1 PLNIALIVYYYNSRK
16 SDIRVGGKVH
26 YFLLSILLTGTL
38 LCAQEVTDSNST
50 FQNSTQEYAS
60 DSNATATE
68 SEEAGFTDD
77 FEDEFAEE
85 EFADDAFS
93 DEFSEE
99 EELFDPLSGYNRVM
113 TGFNDG
119 LYVYVLD
126 PVLFRGYN
134 YIPEPARV
142 SVNNFFENLYFP
154 VSVVNNILQ
163 LKVKNT
169 ATETLRFVINSTVG
183 VLGLFDPARSWFG
196 LEPHQEDFGQTLGH
210 YGVGSG
216 FHIVLPF
223 FGPTNLRDL
232 SGDFVDF
239 YVNPIYYVDVRK
251 YNVVNNMYQG
261 WAVIG
266 YKQFNKMS
274 TNTKEYDNVRQDALE
289 LYPFIRDLYE
299 QNRQKQIEE

>member
-1 PLNIALIVYYYNSRK
+1 M
-16 SDIRVGGKVH
+16 H
-26 YFLLSILLTGTL
+26 FFLLIFLLTGTL
-38 LCAQEVTDSNST
+38 LTAQEVTDPSPNM
-50 FQNSTQEYAS
+50 QNSTSEYIAES
-60 DSNATATE
+60 SSSSTE
-68 SEEAGFTDD
+68 SE
-77 FEDEFAEE
+77 FEEFSDEFAEE
-85 EFADDAFS
+85 GFDDDEFS
-93 DEFSEE
+93 DEFSTDIE
-99 EELFDPLSGYNRVM
+99 EELFDPLSGLNRVM

-134 YIPEPARV
+134 YIPEQARI
-142 SVNNFFENLYFP
+142 SVNNFFENLYYP
-154 VSVVNNILQ
+154 VSLVNNVFQ
-163 LKVKNT
+163 LKLSHT
-169 ATETLRFVINSTVG
+169 GSETLRFVINSTLG

-232 SGDFVDF
+232 SGDFIDF

-251 YNVVNNMYQG
+251 YNFVNNTYQG
-261 WAVIG
+261 WAVIS

-274 TNTKEYDNVRQDALE
+274 IHTQEYENVRQDALD

>member
-1 PLNIALIVYYYNSRK
+1 M
-16 SDIRVGGKVH
+16 H
-26 YFLLSILLTGTL
+26 FFLLVFLLTGAL
-38 LCAQEVTDSNST
+38 LYAQEVTDSSPNI
-50 FQNSTQEYAS
+50 QNSPEAYIADGNTS
-60 DSNATATE
+60 L
-68 SEEAGFTDD
+68 SEFED
-77 FEDEFAEE
+77 FSDEFADEGFDDEE
-85 EFADDAFS
+85 FS
-93 DEFSEE
+93 DEFSAET
-99 EELFDPLSGYNRVM
+99 EELFDPLSGYNRLM

-134 YIPEPARV
+134 YIPEQARI
-142 SVNNFFENLYFP
+142 SVNNFFENLYYP
-154 VSVVNNILQ
+154 VSLVNNVFQRRLRH
-163 LKVKNT
+163 T
-169 ATETLRFVINSTVG
+169 GSETLRFVINSTLG

-232 SGDFVDF
+232 SGDFIDF
-239 YVNPIYYVDVRK
+239 YVNPIYYVDVRG
-251 YNVVNNMYQG
+251 YNFVNNTYQG
-261 WAVIG
+261 WAVIS

-274 TNTKEYDNVRQDALE
+274 IHTKEYDNVRQDALD

>member
-1 PLNIALIVYYYNSRK
+1 MQF
-16 SDIRVGGKVH
+16 
-26 YFLLSILLTGTL
+26 FLLIILLTGTL
-38 LCAQEVTDSNST
+38 FSAEAVIVSGPTD
-50 FQNSTQEYAS
+50 QNSTQEYAS
-60 DSNATATE
+60 DSNVTATE

-85 EFADDAFS
+85 EFADDEFS
-93 DEFSEE
+93 DEFSADADEE
-99 EELFDPLSGYNRVM
+99 IFDPLSGYNRVM

-126 PVLFRGYN
+126 PVLFKGYN

-142 SVNNFFENLYFP
+142 SVNNFFENIYYP

-163 LKVKNT
+163 LKIKNT
-169 ATETLRFVINSTVG
+169 GTETLRFLVNSTVG
-183 VLGLFDPARSWFG
+183 ILGLFDPARSWFG

-232 SGDFVDF
+232 SGDFIDF

-251 YNVVNNMYQG
+251 YNLVNNVYQG
-261 WAVIG
+261 WGVIT

-274 TNTKEYDNVRQDALE
+274 LHTKEYDNVRQDALD

-299 QNRQKQIEE
+299 QNRQKEIEE

>member
-1 PLNIALIVYYYNSRK
+1 MQL
-16 SDIRVGGKVH
+16 
-26 YFLLSILLTGTL
+26 FLLIILLTGTL
-38 LCAQEVTDSNST
+38 FSAQEVTDATPNTISPA
-50 FQNSTQEYAS
+50 QEYAVE
-60 DSNATATE
+60 SNTTLPE
-68 SEEAGFTDD
+68 SEDESFS
-77 FEDEFAEE
+77 DEFIDE
-85 EFADDAFS
+85 EFDDDEFS

-99 EELFDPLSGYNRVM
+99 IGKEIFDPLSGYNRVV
-113 TGFNDG
+113 TSFNDG

-126 PVLFRGYN
+126 PVLFKGYN

-142 SVNNFFENLYFP
+142 SVNNFFENLYYP

-163 LKVKNT
+163 LKVKHT
-169 ATETLRFVINSTVG
+169 ATETLRFVVNSTLG

-196 LEPHQEDFGQTLGH
+196 LEPYQEDFGQTLGH
-210 YGVGSG
+210 YGVGGG

-232 SGDFVDF
+232 SGDFIDF

-251 YNVVNNMYQG
+251 YNVVNNVYQG
-261 WAVIG
+261 WAVVA

-274 TNTKEYDNVRQDALE
+274 IHTAEYENVRKDALD

-299 QNRQKQIEE
+299 QNREKLIKE

>member
-1 PLNIALIVYYYNSRK
+1 MRF
-16 SDIRVGGKVH
+16 
-26 YFLLSILLTGTL
+26 FLLVILLTGPL
-38 LCAQEVTDSNST
+38 YCAQAVTDPNETVQSTVQGYKAENNS
-50 FQNSTQEYAS
+50 SLS
-60 DSNATATE
+60 E
-68 SEEAGFTDD
+68 SGDESFTDD
-77 FEDEFAEE
+77 FDDEAFGDEE
-85 EFADDAFS
+85 FS
-93 DEFSEE
+93 DEFSTESD

-113 TGFNDG
+113 TSFNDG

-126 PVLFRGYN
+126 PVLFKGYN

-142 SVNNFFENLYFP
+142 SVNNFFENLYYP

-163 LKVKNT
+163 LKVKHT
-169 ATETLRFVINSTVG
+169 ATETLRFVVNSTLG

-196 LEPHQEDFGQTLGH
+196 LEPYQEDFGQTLGH
-210 YGVGSG
+210 YGVGGG

-232 SGDFVDF
+232 SGDFIDF

-251 YNVVNNMYQG
+251 YNVVNNVYQG
-261 WAVIG
+261 WAVVA

-274 TNTKEYDNVRQDALE
+274 IHTAEYENVRKDALD

-299 QNRQKQIEE
+299 QNREKLIKE

>member
-1 PLNIALIVYYYNSRK
+1 M
-16 SDIRVGGKVH
+16 H
-26 YFLLSILLTGTL
+26 FFLLVFLLTGAL
-38 LCAQEVTDSNST
+38 LYAQEVTDSSPNI
-50 FQNSTQEYAS
+50 QNSPEAYIADGNTS
-60 DSNATATE
+60 L
-68 SEEAGFTDD
+68 SEFED
-77 FEDEFAEE
+77 FSDEFADEGFDDEE
-85 EFADDAFS
+85 FS
-93 DEFSEE
+93 DEFSAET
-99 EELFDPLSGYNRVM
+99 EELFDPLSGYNRLM

-134 YIPEPARV
+134 YIPEQARI
-142 SVNNFFENLYFP
+142 SVNNFFENLYYP
-154 VSVVNNILQ
+154 VSLVNNVFQ
-163 LKVKNT
+163 LKLSHT
-169 ATETLRFVINSTVG
+169 GSETLRFVINSTLG

-232 SGDFVDF
+232 SGDFIDF
-239 YVNPIYYVDVRK
+239 YVNPIYYVDVRG
-251 YNVVNNMYQG
+251 YNFVNNTYQG
-261 WAVIG
+261 WAVIS

-274 TNTKEYDNVRQDALE
+274 IHTKEYDNVRQDALD